1 MTAQAPLMLSVSG
14 LRGLIGKS
22 LTPPVAARYA
32 AAVGQWFKGQANG
45 VPHVVVGRDS
55 RPSGEMLEAIVS
67 AGLVAVGCKVTR
79 LGIVTTPS
87 VAVMANHLGATGGL
101 VITASHNPI
110 IWNGIKTLMHNGSA
124 PPASE
129 AEKIIQMFHDDAV
142 RYAPVEALQPVAH
155 ETRTNDVHVARVLKL
170 VDVDAIRAAN
180 LKAVL
185 DSVHGAG
192 GPAARLLLDA
202 LGVELVHLYG
212 EPTGQFP
219 HTPEPTKENLTGL
232 CDAMKQH
239 HAHVGFAQ
247 DPDADRLAIVDEQGT
262 YIGEEYTLALC
273 ALHLLA
279 RSDKAKGAS
288 GGGSGGNS
296 GGVLV
301 ANLSTSRMIDD
312 IAAAHGATVV
322 RTAVGEANVTEAM
335 RAHHALAGGEG
346 NGGIIHP
353 DVVFVRDSLTGMAL
367 TLEMLARRN
376 KSLSSIVSEVPAYVI
391 LKDKVDLEPGM
402 KEQIPAKMRAAFS
415 QQKLDEQDGVR
426 VDWPDKWVHVRTSNT
441 EPIMRLIAEAS
452 TPAAAK
458 DLIAQARAA
467 MGLK

>member
-1 MTAQAPLMLSVSG
+1 MVDQAPLMLSVSG

-32 AAVGQWFKGQANG
+32 AAVGQWFKGQTTGA
-45 VPHVVVGRDS
+45 PHVVVGRDS

-87 VAVMANHLGATGGL
+87 VAVMANHLNATGGI

-124 PPASE
+124 PPAAE

-142 RYAPVEALQPVAH
+142 RYAPVEALQTIGH

-170 VDVDAIRAAN
+170 VDIDAIRKAK

-202 LGVELVHLYG
+202 LGVELVHLFG

-219 HTPEPTKENLTGL
+219 HTPEPTKENLVGL

-239 HAHVGFAQ
+239 NAHVGFAQ

-279 RSDKAKGAS
+279 RSDKAKGA
-288 GGGSGGNS
+288 
-296 GGVLV
+296 VLV

-312 IAAAHGATVV
+312 IAASHGATVV

-335 RAHHALAGGEG
+335 RQHDALAGGEG

-367 TLEMLARRN
+367 TLEMLAKRG
-376 KSLSSIVSEVPAYVI
+376 KPLSSIVGEVPSYVI
-391 LKDKVDLEPGM
+391 LKDKVDLAPGM
-402 KEQIPAKMRAAFS
+402 KEQIPAKMRLAFGK
-415 QQKLDEQDGVR
+415 QKLDEQDGVR
-426 VDWPDKWVHVRTSNT
+426 VDWPDKWVHVRASNT